1 MVNGGYPSNIDELE
15 QHFDTA
21 LLNLRVY
28 ELPLPLALKTS
39 LTIFEH
45 RHRTATKR
53 IPDRLSAEAAMLH
66 HKRSIEVLIPNL
78 FRKCKTRELPKERIT
93 VTPYISTTV
102 TDALNFCERY
112 SVAILVYT
120 QYHQKQ
126 FTGSLSG
133 RIANFRFSNDI
144 DVGRSLLNFA
154 LHQYHEQT
162 MVMKSELLGKL
173 PPSIPYNKSREAM
186 RRHIRSKDL
195 RTILHS
201 VPEDVYIPMREI
213 VEATQYR
220 PSVAVEA
227 NCGKY
232 SVAECHDFWLEFMT
246 LMLIYTYA
254 CEEKKMVEK
263 SFNLLEH
270 RILQL
275 DIPKLAALLAERRAI
290 KRELASSVLSDLVLD
305 VESKRPD
312 VLIQSLIP
320 MPNTRTVLIA
330 PSFIFTT
337 NWEVCLL
344 RNWTRLYPDKYGA
357 IIASKKTELAKSFGK
372 TLDSNRFVVSTN
384 RELTNEQG
392 QRIGDV
398 DVAVFDP
405 SDGLLALFEV
415 KWLIEP
421 DSPKE
426 TIRAEQEIAYGIDQI
441 LRNRREFEKDA
452 PSFLKQVF
460 PNHKIEIASVKEVKC
475 YVIGHGDVGCKDDEY
490 NGVYVLDYLLSIDII
505 TASQNIPLRELLSR
519 IIDKQRGISDAI
531 RDGATSMSIKL
542 AGYMLRLPGFRPS
555 TIPYLAENVRTK
567 PPGRNSPCICG
578 SGRKYKKC
586 CLELEKYA
594 DDVI

>member
-1 MVNGGYPSNIDELE
+1 MVDGGYPSNIDELE

-21 LLNLRVY
+21 LSNLRVY

-39 LTIFEH
+39 LTIFEE
-45 RHRTATKR
+45 RHRTATRR

-66 HKRSIEVLIPNL
+66 HKRSIEILIPSL
-78 FRKCKTRELPKERIT
+78 FRKCKIKELPKGTIT
-93 VTPYISTTV
+93 VTPYILTTV

-112 SVAILVYT
+112 SIAILVYT
-120 QYHQKQ
+120 EYHQKR
-126 FTGSLSG
+126 FTGALSG
-133 RIANFRFSNDI
+133 RIANFRFSNDV

-154 LHQYHEQT
+154 LHRYHEQT
-162 MVMKSELLGKL
+162 MIMKSELLGKL
-173 PPSIPYNKSREAM
+173 PPSIPYNKSRVAM
-186 RRHIRSKDL
+186 RRHIKSKDL

-201 VPEDVYIPMREI
+201 VPEGVYIPMREI
-213 VEATQYR
+213 VEATLAK
-220 PSVAVEA
+220 PSVVTEA

-275 DIPKLAALLAERRAI
+275 DLLQLSALLAERGAI

-305 VESKRPD
+305 VESDRPD
-312 VLIQSLIP
+312 MLIQPLIP
-320 MPNTRTVLIA
+320 VPNTRTILIA
-330 PSFIFTT
+330 PSLIFTT

-344 RNWTRLYPDKYGA
+344 RNWTRLYPDKYGD

-372 TLDSNRFVVSTN
+372 TFDSNRFIISTN
-384 RELTNEQG
+384 RELTNEKG

-421 DSPKE
+421 DSPRE
-426 TIRAEQEIAYGIDQI
+426 TIRANQEIAYGIDQV
-441 LRNRREFEKDA
+441 LRNKHEFEQYG

-460 PNHKIEIASVKEVKC
+460 PNYEIEIASVREVKC
-475 YVIGHGDVGCKDDEY
+475 FVIGHGDVGLKDVCRPKKFETGVLMRH
-490 NGVYVLDYLLSIDII
+490 NG
-505 TASQNIPLRELLSR
+505 
-519 IIDKQRGISDAI
+519 
-531 RDGATSMSIKL
+531 L
-542 AGYMLRLPGFRPS
+542 ALIL
-555 TIPYLAENVRTK
+555 
-567 PPGRNSPCICG
+567 
-578 SGRKYKKC
+578 
-586 CLELEKYA
+586 
-594 DDVI
+594 